1 MVGIERGELPLVL
14 LLRGGSTRSF
24 LVGRGPL
31 DEASVRRLLREGGN
45 AAALRFEYTG
55 MWGLPARLW
64 RRLGD
69 ALPFLPLHLLDFLPC
84 AARPRRVLAPLARQH
99 PLSPRAATPLDT
111 RPTAL
116 PRFGSHLDA
125 SPPRPYSLTVLV
137 VLLGFGA
144 LIVLIGSVPLPDDA
158 AEGGEDSKKED

>member
-24 LVGRGPL
+24 LVGRGPH
-31 DEASVRRLLREGGN
+31 DEATVRRLLREGGN
-45 AAALRFEYTG
+45 SAALRFEYTG

-84 AARPRRVLAPLARQH
+84 AARPRRVLVPSPATH
-99 PLSPRAATPLDT
+99 PHSPRAATPLDT
-111 RPTAL
+111 RTKAH

-125 SPPRPYSLTVLV
+125 SSPRPYSLAALA

>member
-24 LVGRGPL
+24 LVGRGPH
-31 DEASVRRLLREGGN
+31 DEATVRRLLREGGN
-45 AAALRFEYTG
+45 SAALRFEYTG

-84 AARPRRVLAPLARQH
+84 AARPRRVLATLARH
-99 PLSPRAATPLDT
+99 APPLPANRHAPRHTHHGTSTIWLTPRRVSPQALLAGRARCPARVWRTHRADWERAAA
-111 RPTAL
+111 R
-116 PRFGSHLDA
+116 
-125 SPPRPYSLTVLV
+125 
-137 VLLGFGA
+137 
-144 LIVLIGSVPLPDDA
+144 
-158 AEGGEDSKKED
+158 